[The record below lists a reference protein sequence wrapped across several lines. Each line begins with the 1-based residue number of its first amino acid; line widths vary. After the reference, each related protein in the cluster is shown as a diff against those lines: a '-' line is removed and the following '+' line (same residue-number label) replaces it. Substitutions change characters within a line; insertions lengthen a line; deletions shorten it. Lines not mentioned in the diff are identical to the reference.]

1 MFTICKKRKLHMS
14 IKLGIPEKGGAQFFL
29 KTQEYQKIFIN
40 KFLFNKE
47 ANYGSYQ
54 RSRCKENL
62 RNL

>member
-1 MFTICKKRKLHMS
+1 MFTICKKKKTTYVYKIGHPRKRGCP
-14 IKLGIPEKGGAQFFL
+14 IFL